1 MEGRRTISTENND
14 KSQEIQTFQNE
25 DGTVS
30 SYFDKR
36 KVRIA
41 PRSTL
46 QFKIGPSFTPKVE
59 YNVVRDARTGK
70 KVELEIRPR
79 IDRGF
84 DFIENEWIG
93 YKRNY
98 FTVVSAFDTPHMSLD
113 QFLQGT
119 YEIRPEHSHQR
130 LRVKY
135 FAVKLVAKCIEDQS
149 QINLVQHT
157 AKRDKGPQFA
167 PPIHPL
173 VPAPLPNH
181 QMIRE
186 ASNVRNESKMKKFDH
201 DFFLHRDRILQ
212 DFDEGCIIYT
222 YPHDTIKK
230 VARYER
236 IQFASSITVKKPTQQ
251 SKHFVLQLV
260 LGCCIDGNHINRD
273 SNSEYYNLD
282 TYDQDADTT
291 FIPILMKQTP
301 ALIIRGRSPSN
312 YPQQIK
318 TLATKEETILAD
330 ASNGN
335 IPMPAEPKHMKRG
348 RKKKEYI
355 EDDDELDDDEPIISE
370 RSNKKERRM
379 ERNSVISGSNGMQK
393 GHDEQ
398 LTYIE
403 GVKRK
408 IVPLVLQ
415 SSLTAR
421 DLELLPKTSMLSALH
436 NSLEADTTPSFHLS
450 PLNDYDVELLSI
462 QYDPFNLENHPY
474 EQAQPQL
481 SLQPEPSHQLTEGI
495 LLGPI
500 ENRKRKLS
508 NKSSISLL
516 SEGKAKLSKKN
527 TMAVTTTTASHS
539 SASSVSFS
547 TFHSFAPMS
556 REYQHHGSAATN
568 NFLIK
573 HISPSQQNQQGT
585 NDIPRSTPHVNNPM
599 DISFCLNIEEL
610 PSSRQRPYSGKRG
623 IVTAGGNSKPSEL
636 LNSSDFL
643 DEPSFFRH

>member
-1 MEGRRTISTENND
+1 MEGRRTISTDKSD
-14 KSQEIQTFQNE
+14 KSQEIQTFQND

-59 YNVVRDARTGK
+59 YNVVKDIRTGK
-70 KVELEIRPR
+70 KVEFEIRPR

-98 FTVVSAFDTPHMSLD
+98 FTVVSAFDTPNMTLD
-113 QFLQGT
+113 QFLQGN
-119 YEIRPEHSHQR
+119 YEIRPENSYSK
-130 LRVKY
+130 LEVKY

-201 DFFLHRDRILQ
+201 DFFLHRDHIVQ
-212 DFDEGCIIYT
+212 DFDEDCIIYS
-222 YPHDTIKK
+222 YPNDTIKK

-260 LGCCIDGNHINRD
+260 LGCCISGNHIDRNN
-273 SNSEYYNLD
+273 NSEYFNLD

-318 TLATKEETILAD
+318 ALATKEETIISETSKID
-330 ASNGN
+330 AITKPSFT
-335 IPMPAEPKHMKRG
+335 KRG
-348 RKKKEYI
+348 KKKKEYADYN
-355 EDDDELDDDEPIISE
+355 EEYEEPILSE
-370 RSNKKERRM
+370 LNVSKKENKF
-379 ERNSVISGSNGMQK
+379 ERNLDIVEK
-393 GHDEQ
+393 PDDH
-398 LTYIE
+398 LPYIE
-403 GVKRK
+403 GVKDK
-408 IVPLVLQ
+408 IVPFILQ

-436 NSLEADTTPSFHLS
+436 NSLETDTTPSFYLS
-450 PLNDYDVELLSI
+450 PLNDYDAELLSTH
-462 QYDPFNLENHPY
+462 YDPFNLENQSY
-474 EQAQPQL
+474 DQQL
-481 SLQPEPSHQLTEGI
+481 FTESV
-495 LLGPI
+495 LLGPM

-516 SEGKAKLSKKN
+516 SETKVKMSKN
-527 TMAVTTTTASHS
+527 NSTNVATTNVATNS
-539 SASSVSFS
+539 STSNVSFS
-547 TFHSFAPMS
+547 TFRSFASVS
-556 REYQHHGSAATN
+556 RDYENNNSTAIN

-573 HISPSQQNQQGT
+573 HISPSQQPQG
-585 NDIPRSTPHVNNPM
+585 NEDVPRSTPHINNPM
-599 DISFCLNIEEL
+599 DISFCLNIEET
-610 PSSRQRPYSGKRG
+610 PISRQRPFSGKRS
-623 IVTAGGNSKPSEL
+623 IVTAGGNSKPSEI
-636 LNSSDFL
+636 LNSSELL

>member
-14 KSQEIQTFQNE
+14 KSQEIQTFQND

-59 YNVVRDARTGK
+59 YNVVKDLRTGK
-70 KVELEIRPR
+70 RVEFEIKPR

-98 FTVVSAFDTPHMSLD
+98 FTVVSAFDTPTMSLD
-113 QFLQGT
+113 QFLQGS
-119 YEIRPEHSHQR
+119 YEIRPDNSHSR
-130 LRVKY
+130 LKVKY

-201 DFFLHRDRILQ
+201 DFFLHRDRIVQ
-212 DFDEGCIIYT
+212 DFDDGCIIYT
-222 YPHDTIKK
+222 YPNDTIKK

-273 SNSEYYNLD
+273 NNSPYYNLD

-318 TLATKEETILAD
+318 TLATKEETIIVET
-330 ASNGN
+330 SNSN
-335 IPMPAEPKHMKRG
+335 VLAEPKVAKRG
-348 RKKKEYI
+348 RKRKEYT
-355 EDDDELDDDEPIISE
+355 EDDDEDEDEYDEPVISE
-370 RSNKKERRM
+370 LNGNKRVQKYDRISNPKEKP
-379 ERNSVISGSNGMQK
+379 E
-393 GHDEQ
+393 EQ

-462 QYDPFNLENHPY
+462 QYDPFNLEN
-474 EQAQPQL
+474 QAYDQHL
-481 SLQPEPSHQLTEGI
+481 LTDGI
-495 LLGPI
+495 LLGPL

-516 SEGKAKLSKKN
+516 SETKVKISKK
-527 TMAVTTTTASHS
+527 TTTAVATTMTATSHS
-539 SASSVSFS
+539 STSNVSFS
-547 TFHSFAPMS
+547 TFHSFGPGS
-556 REYQHHGSAATN
+556 RDFQQHNATVTN

-573 HISPSQQNQQGT
+573 HISPSQHPQCNE
-585 NDIPRSTPHVNNPM
+585 DIPRSTPHVNNPM
-599 DISFCLNIEEL
+599 DISFCLNIEET
-610 PSSRQRPYSGKRG
+610 PASRQRPFSGKRG

-636 LNSSDFL
+636 LNSSDLL

>member
-1 MEGRRTISTENND
+1 MEGRPSISTENNE

-59 YNVVRDARTGK
+59 YNAVKDVRTGK
-70 KVELEIRPR
+70 KVEFEIKPR

-98 FTVVSAFDTPHMSLD
+98 FTVVSAFDTPNMTLE
-113 QFLQGT
+113 QFLQGS
-119 YEIRPEHSHQR
+119 YEVRPENSHSR
-130 LRVKY
+130 LKVRY

-212 DFDEGCIIYT
+212 DFDDGCIIYT
-222 YPHDTIKK
+222 YPNDTIKK

-260 LGCCIDGNHINRD
+260 LGCCIDGNHMNRD

-318 TLATKEETILAD
+318 TLSTKEETIIAETSS
-330 ASNGN
+330 SN
-335 IPMPAEPKHMKRG
+335 IIVEPKFCKRG
-348 RKKKEYI
+348 RKKKEYAEE
-355 EDDDELDDDEPIISE
+355 EDDDDDDDEPIISE
-370 RSNKKERRM
+370 RCNNKREKKSD
-379 ERNSVISGSNGMQK
+379 RNSKPIENPEA
-393 GHDEQ
+393 H

-462 QYDPFNLENHPY
+462 QYDPFNLENHHPY
-474 EQAQPQL
+474 DQQP
-481 SLQPEPSHQLTEGI
+481 LTEGI
-495 LLGPI
+495 LLGPL
-500 ENRKRKLS
+500 ESRKRKLS

-516 SEGKAKLSKKN
+516 SETKLKISKKN
-527 TMAVTTTTASHS
+527 STMVATTTAASNS

-547 TFHSFAPMS
+547 TFHSFAPIS
-556 REYQHHGSAATN
+556 REYQHHSATVTN

-573 HISPSQQNQQGT
+573 HISPSQQAQGN

-599 DISFCLNIEEL
+599 DISFCLNIEES
-610 PSSRQRPYSGKRG
+610 PTSRQRPYSSKRG

-636 LNSSDFL
+636 LNSSDLL